1 MIDYLPEPLLP
12 RVLEPEVMDDW
23 QEAMAYDQMDFAV
36 IDRDFAL
43 TALNLAPQA
52 IQVLDIGTG
61 TAKIPIIMGQEQP
74 NYQLLGVDLAES
86 MLTIG
91 RHNIAAAG
99 LTDRIQLILA
109 DGKSLPN
116 NNQSFD
122 LIISN
127 SLVHHIPDP
136 IDLFQEIARLVKPQ
150 GAVLIRDL
158 LRPPSRTE
166 IDRLVVEA
174 GSYDK
179 RQTQLFRDSLHA
191 ALTLAEVQI
200 LVDKVGLS
208 RARIYQSSERH
219 WTVAVAAG

>member
-191 ALTLAEVQI
+191 ALTLMEVQI